1 MPVDIDT
8 LVILLEMGFT
18 IDNVAMS
25 FAVTEQQLDELTTK
39 HHGERCKDLA
49 ERVRSA
55 GPIHLLAMAYRAA
68 NNDNR
73 VLLYLLDRLWK
84 NESGETKKPDLDK
97 LTDDQLAQ
105 IHKIVRQA
113 MT

>member
-8 LVILLEMGFT
+8 LVILLEMGFSL
-18 IDNVAMS
+18 DNIAMS
-25 FAVTEQQLDELTTK
+25 FAVTKGQLDELTLK
-39 HHGERCKDLA
+39 HHGEGATDLA

-68 NNDNR
+68 SADNR

-84 NESGETKKPDLDK
+84 NEAGDTKKPGLDK

-105 IHKIVRQA
+105 IHKIVRNA
-113 MT
+113 LA